1 MVTLGEFLVEL
12 LVNVGEL
19 ISIILFDVIASG
31 PLSAISGIVGGLFI
45 GAAVAVL
52 GYLALGALGESISR
66 AVGPLGR
73 APPQQD

>member
-12 LVNVGEL
+12 LVNVGQL
-19 ISIILFDVIASG
+19 ISIILFDVIASD
-31 PLSAISGIVGGLFI
+31 PLSAISGIIGGLLI
-45 GAAVAVL
+45 TGAVAVL

-66 AVGPLGR
+66 VVGPLGR